1 MRYDFNNM
9 TTNGQ
14 LATKLGIDPRTLR
27 TWAKNKF
34 IPSYVNPANNYR
46 YYSESEVLKALKL
59 QGLSFSE
66 ILDEN

>member
-1 MRYDFNNM
+1 MQIKRYDFNNM
-9 TTNGQ
+9 ITNGQ

-27 TWAKNKF
+27 SWAKNKI

-59 QGLSFSE
+59 HGLSFA
-66 ILDEN
+66 